1 MTAQAQIQ
9 ARVSG
14 QSVAKLQEM
23 ATLLADDFREG
34 ADYVMAS
41 ILRSLEVQMVQ
52 SDFVAFCETL

>member
-1 MTAQAQIQ
+1 MTNAAQIQ

-41 ILRSLEVQMVQ
+41 VLRSLESQMVEAEY
-52 SDFVAFCETL
+52 VAFCETL

>member
-1 MTAQAQIQ
+1 MTVQAQIE

-34 ADYVMAS
+34 ADYVMAAV
-41 ILRSLEVQMVQ
+41 LRALEDAMPEAA
-52 SDFVAFCETL
+52 FIAFCETI